1 MGVSCRVLG
10 AVGSS
15 SSHKAGSGAPRP
27 RGTHRVLA
35 AAAAVRSAH
44 VFVAVHGAGT
54 ANAAFMQQ
62 GPCARLGVADPAG
75 GGATGG
81 VVTPAEGGY
90 AEAGQQPAAPGNSSC
105 TALLEIRPCRFGTR
119 YYEWPN
125 GFAAWEHNWEER
137 INPAAPK
144 FFALNVEDPSLC
156 RPPDYEA
163 AYTTAMANGS
173 RVTNTRL
180 GRYSSESF
188 RSRDQH
194 VSIRPAMFMEL
205 LRRVAA
211 MLSDPGLY
219 QAAKLRDELHAY
231 AVPGGLFYGPLQERN
246 VESLL
251 QKGPKLVRV

>member
-1 MGVSCRVLG
+1 MIQRV
-10 AVGSS
+10 
-15 SSHKAGSGAPRP
+15 RP
-27 RGTHRVLA
+27 IA
-35 AAAAVRSAH
+35 
-44 VFVAVHGAGT
+44 
-54 ANAAFMQQ
+54 
-62 GPCARLGVADPAG
+62 
-75 GGATGG
+75 
-81 VVTPAEGGY
+81 
-90 AEAGQQPAAPGNSSC
+90 
-105 TALLEIRPCRFGTR
+105 RFGTR

-125 GFAAWEHNWEER
+125 GFAAWEHNWEGKEAKRAQPAAAAAASASVQLPWPRENLLHTFQCDPLIAAPIPATTRSCYPFPSRYLAER